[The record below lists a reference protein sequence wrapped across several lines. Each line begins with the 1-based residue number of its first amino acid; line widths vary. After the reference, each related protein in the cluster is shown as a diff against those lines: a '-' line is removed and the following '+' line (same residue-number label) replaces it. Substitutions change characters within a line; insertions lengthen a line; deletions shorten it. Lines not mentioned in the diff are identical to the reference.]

1 MYSAAGLMNGQQLRS
16 FEKGVSLNQYLV
28 VDYYLYIK
36 ALHLIFVITYF
47 AGLFYMPRLMVYLV
61 EAADRPQ
68 AASDI
73 IIPQLQLMM
82 RRLWQI
88 ITVPSAILGLI
99 FGLWMLWINPF
110 LLGKSW
116 MLVKL
121 VFVGL
126 LVLYHIKTHRF
137 YKAFLEGNCHRSA
150 RFFRIWNEGATL
162 ILFAVIFLAILKDSI
177 HWIFGLLGLFGLAF
191 LLMLG
196 IRLYKRHRNK
206 NV

>member
-1 MYSAAGLMNGQQLRS
+1 MSGQQLLN
-16 FEKGVSLNQYLV
+16 FEKGVPLDQYLS

-36 ALHLIFVITYF
+36 GLHLIFVITYF
-47 AGLFYMPRLMVYLV
+47 AGLFYMPRLMVYMV
-61 EAADRPQ
+61 EAAERPQ
-68 AASDI
+68 PEADI

-126 LVLYHIKTHRF
+126 LILYHIQTHRF
-137 YKAFLEGNCHRSA
+137 YKAFLQRNCQRSA
-150 RFFRIWNEGATL
+150 SFFRIWNEGATL

-177 HWIFGLLGLFGLAF
+177 HWIFGLLGLFGLTF

-196 IRLYKRHRNK
+196 IRVYKRYRNK
-206 NV
+206 NG

>member
-1 MYSAAGLMNGQQLRS
+1 MNGQLLLN
-16 FEKGVSLNQYLV
+16 FEKGVPLEQYLG

-47 AGLFYMPRLMVYLV
+47 AGLFYMPRLMVYMV
-61 EAADRPQ
+61 EAAERPQ
-68 AASDI
+68 SEADI

-88 ITVPSAILGLI
+88 ITVPSAILALI

-126 LVLYHIKTHRF
+126 LILYHIKTYHF
-137 YKAFLEGNCHRSA
+137 YKSLLLRNYKRRAN
-150 RFFRIWNEGATL
+150 FFRIWNEGATL
-162 ILFAVIFLAILKDSI
+162 ILFAVIFLAILKDGI
-177 HWIFGLLGLFGLAF
+177 HWIFGLLGLFGLTF

-196 IRLYKRHRNK
+196 IRAYKRYRNK
-206 NV
+206 NE

>member
-1 MYSAAGLMNGQQLRS
+1 MSGQQLLN
-16 FEKGVSLNQYLV
+16 FEKGVPLKQYLS

-47 AGLFYMPRLMVYLV
+47 AGLFYMPRLMVYMV
-61 EAADRPQ
+61 EAAERPQ
-68 AASDI
+68 SEADI

-126 LVLYHIKTHRF
+126 LILYHLQTHRF
-137 YKAFLEGNCHRSA
+137 YKAFLQRNCQRSA
-150 RFFRIWNEGATL
+150 SFFRIWNEGATL

-177 HWIFGLLGLFGLAF
+177 HWIFGLLVLFGLTF

-196 IRLYKRHRNK
+196 IRVYKLYRNK
-206 NV
+206 NG

>member
-1 MYSAAGLMNGQQLRS
+1 MCSVAGLMNGRQLLN
-16 FEKGVSLNQYLV
+16 FEKDVPLEQYAG

-61 EAADRPQ
+61 EAAERPQ
-68 AASDI
+68 SEADI
-73 IIPQLQLMM
+73 IVPQLQLMM

-88 ITVPSAILGLI
+88 ITIPSAVLGLI
-99 FGLWMLWINPF
+99 FGLWMLWMNPF

-126 LVLYHIKTHRF
+126 LILYHIKTHRF
-137 YKAFLEGNCHRSA
+137 YKGFLYGNVQRSA
-150 RFFRIWNEGATL
+150 SFFRIWNEGATL

-196 IRLYKRHRNK
+196 IRLYKRYRNK
-206 NV
+206 NE

>member
-1 MYSAAGLMNGQQLRS
+1 MCSVAGLMNGRQLLN
-16 FEKGVSLNQYLV
+16 FEKDVPLEQYAG

-61 EAADRPQ
+61 EAAERPQ
-68 AASDI
+68 SEADI
-73 IIPQLQLMM
+73 IVPQLQLMM

-88 ITVPSAILGLI
+88 ITIPSAVLGLI
-99 FGLWMLWINPF
+99 FGLWMLWMNPF

-126 LVLYHIKTHRF
+126 LILYHIKTHRF
-137 YKAFLEGNCHRSA
+137 YKGFLYGNVQRSA
-150 RFFRIWNEGATL
+150 SFFRIWNEGATL

-206 NV
+206 NG

>member
-1 MYSAAGLMNGQQLRS
+1 MSGQQLLN
-16 FEKGVSLNQYLV
+16 FEKGVPLKQYLS

-47 AGLFYMPRLMVYLV
+47 AGLFYMPRLMVYMV
-61 EAADRPQ
+61 EAAERPQ
-68 AASDI
+68 SEADI

-126 LVLYHIKTHRF
+126 LILYHIQTHRF
-137 YKAFLEGNCHRSA
+137 YKAFLQRNCQRSA
-150 RFFRIWNEGATL
+150 SFFRIWNEGATL

-177 HWIFGLLGLFGLAF
+177 HWIFGLLVLFGLTF

-196 IRLYKRHRNK
+196 IRVYKLYRNK
-206 NV
+206 NG

>member
-1 MYSAAGLMNGQQLRS
+1 MSGQQLLN
-16 FEKGVSLNQYLV
+16 FEKGVPLKQYLS

-36 ALHLIFVITYF
+36 AIHLIFVITYF
-47 AGLFYMPRLMVYLV
+47 AGLFYMPRLMVYMV
-61 EAADRPQ
+61 EAAERPQ
-68 AASDI
+68 PEADI

-126 LVLYHIKTHRF
+126 LILYHIQTHRF
-137 YKAFLEGNCHRSA
+137 YKAFLQRNCQRSA
-150 RFFRIWNEGATL
+150 SFFRIWNEGATL

-177 HWIFGLLGLFGLAF
+177 HWIFGLLALFGLTF

-196 IRLYKRHRNK
+196 IRVYKRYRNK
-206 NV
+206 NG

>member
-1 MYSAAGLMNGQQLRS
+1 MSGQQLLY
-16 FEKGVSLNQYLV
+16 FEKGVPLKQYLS

-47 AGLFYMPRLMVYLV
+47 AGLFYMPRLMVYMV
-61 EAADRPQ
+61 QAAERPQ
-68 AASDI
+68 PEADI

-126 LVLYHIKTHRF
+126 LILYHIQTHRF
-137 YKAFLEGNCHRSA
+137 YKAFLQRNCQRSA
-150 RFFRIWNEGATL
+150 SFFRIWNEGATL

-177 HWIFGLLGLFGLAF
+177 HWIFGLLVLFGLTF

-196 IRLYKRHRNK
+196 IRVYKLYRNK
-206 NV
+206 NG

>member
-1 MYSAAGLMNGQQLRS
+1 MYSAAGLMNGQQLLS
-16 FEKGVSLNQYLV
+16 FEKGVPLEQYIG

-137 YKAFLEGNCHRSA
+137 YKAFLEGNCQRSA

-206 NV
+206 NE

>member
-1 MYSAAGLMNGQQLRS
+1 MSGQQLLN
-16 FEKGVSLNQYLV
+16 FEKGVPLEQYQS

-47 AGLFYMPRLMVYLV
+47 AGLFYMPRLMVYMV
-61 EAADRPQ
+61 EAAERPQ
-68 AASDI
+68 SEADI

-126 LVLYHIKTHRF
+126 LILYHLQTHRF
-137 YKAFLEGNCHRSA
+137 YKAFLQRNCQRSA
-150 RFFRIWNEGATL
+150 SFFRIWNEGATL

-177 HWIFGLLGLFGLAF
+177 HWIFGLLGLFGLTF

-196 IRLYKRHRNK
+196 IRVYKRYRNK
-206 NV
+206 NG

>member
-1 MYSAAGLMNGQQLRS
+1 MSGQQLLN
-16 FEKGVSLNQYLV
+16 FEKGVPLEQYLN

-47 AGLFYMPRLMVYLV
+47 AGLFYMPRIMVYMV
-61 EAADRPQ
+61 EAAERPQ
-68 AASDI
+68 SEADI

-88 ITVPSAILGLI
+88 ITVPSAILGLL

-121 VFVGL
+121 IFVGL
-126 LVLYHIKTHRF
+126 LILYHIQTHRF
-137 YKAFLEGNCHRSA
+137 YKAFLQRNCQRSA
-150 RFFRIWNEGATL
+150 SFFRIWNEGATL

-177 HWIFGLLGLFGLAF
+177 HWIFGLLGLFGLTF
-191 LLMLG
+191 LLMVG
-196 IRLYKRHRNK
+196 IRAYKRYRNK
-206 NV
+206 NG

>member
-1 MYSAAGLMNGQQLRS
+1 MSGQQLLN
-16 FEKGVSLNQYLV
+16 FEKGVPLEQYQS

-47 AGLFYMPRLMVYLV
+47 AGLFYMPRLMVYMV
-61 EAADRPQ
+61 EAAERPQ
-68 AASDI
+68 SEADI

-110 LLGKSW
+110 LLGKFW

-126 LVLYHIKTHRF
+126 LILYHIQTHRF
-137 YKAFLEGNCHRSA
+137 YKAFLQRNCQRSA
-150 RFFRIWNEGATL
+150 SFFRIWNEGATL

-177 HWIFGLLGLFGLAF
+177 HWIFGLLGLFGLTF

-196 IRLYKRHRNK
+196 IRVYKRYRNK
-206 NV
+206 NG

>member
-1 MYSAAGLMNGQQLRS
+1 MCSVAGLMNGRQLLN
-16 FEKGVSLNQYLV
+16 FEKDVPLEQYTG

-61 EAADRPQ
+61 EAAERPQ
-68 AASDI
+68 SEADI
-73 IIPQLQLMM
+73 IVPQLQLMM

-88 ITVPSAILGLI
+88 ITIPSAVLGLI
-99 FGLWMLWINPF
+99 FGLWMLWMNPF

-126 LVLYHIKTHRF
+126 LILYHIKTHRF
-137 YKAFLEGNCHRSA
+137 YKGFLYGNVQRSA
-150 RFFRIWNEGATL
+150 SFFRIWNEGATL

-196 IRLYKRHRNK
+196 IRLYKRYRNK
-206 NV
+206 NE

>member
-1 MYSAAGLMNGQQLRS
+1 MSGQQLLN
-16 FEKGVSLNQYLV
+16 FEKGVPLKQYLS

-47 AGLFYMPRLMVYLV
+47 AGLFYMPRLMVYMV
-61 EAADRPQ
+61 EAAERPQ
-68 AASDI
+68 PEPDI

-126 LVLYHIKTHRF
+126 LILYHIQTHRF
-137 YKAFLEGNCHRSA
+137 YKAFLQRNCQRSA
-150 RFFRIWNEGATL
+150 SFFRIWNEGATL

-177 HWIFGLLGLFGLAF
+177 HWIFGLLVLFGLTF

-196 IRLYKRHRNK
+196 IRVYKLYRNK
-206 NV
+206 NG

>member
-1 MYSAAGLMNGQQLRS
+1 MNGRQLLS
-16 FEKGVSLNQYLV
+16 FEKNVPLEQYMG

-61 EAADRPQ
+61 EANERPQ
-68 AASDI
+68 QESDV

-88 ITVPSAILGLI
+88 ITLPSAFLGLI
-99 FGLWMLWINPF
+99 FGIWMLWINPF

-116 MLVKL
+116 MLIKL
-121 VFVGL
+121 AFVGL
-126 LVLYHIKTHRF
+126 LILYHIKTHRF
-137 YKAFLEGNCHRSA
+137 YRGFLNGNCRRSA
-150 RFFRIWNEGATL
+150 SFFRIWNEGATL
-162 ILFAVIFLAILKDSI
+162 ILFAVVFLAILKDSI
-177 HWIFGLLGLFGLAF
+177 HWIFGLSGLFALAF

-196 IRLYKRHRNK
+196 IRVYKRYRNK
-206 NV
+206 KL

>member
-1 MYSAAGLMNGQQLRS
+1 MSGQQLLN
-16 FEKGVSLNQYLV
+16 FEKGVPLEQYQS

-47 AGLFYMPRLMVYLV
+47 AGLFYMPRLMVYMV
-61 EAADRPQ
+61 EAAERPQ
-68 AASDI
+68 SEADI

-126 LVLYHIKTHRF
+126 LILYHIQTHRF
-137 YKAFLEGNCHRSA
+137 YKAFLQRNCQRSA
-150 RFFRIWNEGATL
+150 SFFRIWNEGATL

-177 HWIFGLLGLFGLAF
+177 HWIFGLLGLFGLTF

-196 IRLYKRHRNK
+196 IRVYKRYRNK
-206 NV
+206 ND

>member
-1 MYSAAGLMNGQQLRS
+1 MSGQQLLN
-16 FEKGVSLNQYLV
+16 FEKGVPLEQYQS

-47 AGLFYMPRLMVYLV
+47 AGLFYMPRLMVYMV
-61 EAADRPQ
+61 EAAERPQ
-68 AASDI
+68 SEADI

-126 LVLYHIKTHRF
+126 LILYHIQTHRF
-137 YKAFLEGNCHRSA
+137 YKAFLQRNCQRSA
-150 RFFRIWNEGATL
+150 SFFRIWNEGATL

-177 HWIFGLLGLFGLAF
+177 HWIFGLLGLFGLTF

-196 IRLYKRHRNK
+196 IRVYKRYRNK
-206 NV
+206 NS

>member
-1 MYSAAGLMNGQQLRS
+1 MSGQQLLN
-16 FEKGVSLNQYLV
+16 FEKGVPLEQYQG

-68 AASDI
+68 AESDI

-99 FGLWMLWINPF
+99 FGLWMLWTNPF

-137 YKAFLEGNCHRSA
+137 YKAFLQGNCHRSA

-177 HWIFGLLGLFGLAF
+177 HWIFGLLGLFGMAF

-206 NV
+206 NG

>member
-1 MYSAAGLMNGQQLRS
+1 MSGQQLLN
-16 FEKGVSLNQYLV
+16 FEKGVPLKQYLS

-47 AGLFYMPRLMVYLV
+47 AGLFYMPRLMVYMV
-61 EAADRPQ
+61 QAAERPQ
-68 AASDI
+68 PEADI

-126 LVLYHIKTHRF
+126 LILYHIQTHRF
-137 YKAFLEGNCHRSA
+137 YKAFLQRNCQRSA
-150 RFFRIWNEGATL
+150 SFFRIWNEGATL

-177 HWIFGLLGLFGLAF
+177 HWIFGLLVLFGLTF

-196 IRLYKRHRNK
+196 IRVYKLYRNK
-206 NV
+206 NG

>member
-1 MYSAAGLMNGQQLRS
+1 MYSAAGLMNGQQLLS
-16 FEKGVSLNQYLV
+16 FEKGVPLEQYII

-47 AGLFYMPRLMVYLV
+47 AGLFYIPRLMVYLV

-68 AASDI
+68 AESDI

-88 ITVPSAILGLI
+88 ITVPSAVLGLI

-116 MLVKL
+116 MLIKL

-126 LVLYHIKTHRF
+126 LVLYHIKTYRF
-137 YKAFLEGNCHRSA
+137 YKAFLQGNGQRSA

-162 ILFAVIFLAILKDSI
+162 ILFAVIFLATLKDSI
-177 HWIFGLLGLFGLAF
+177 HWIFGLLGLFSLAF
-191 LLMLG
+191 LLLLG
-196 IRLYKRHRNK
+196 IRLYKRYCN
-206 NV
+206 

>member
-1 MYSAAGLMNGQQLRS
+1 
-16 FEKGVSLNQYLV
+16 
-28 VDYYLYIK
+28 
-36 ALHLIFVITYF
+36 
-47 AGLFYMPRLMVYLV
+47 MPRLMVYLV
-61 EAADRPQ
+61 EAAERPQ
-68 AASDI
+68 SEADI
-73 IIPQLQLMM
+73 IVPQLQLMM

-88 ITVPSAILGLI
+88 ITIPSAVLGLI
-99 FGLWMLWINPF
+99 FGLWMLWMNPF

-126 LVLYHIKTHRF
+126 LILYHIKTHRF
-137 YKAFLEGNCHRSA
+137 YKGFLYGNVQRSA
-150 RFFRIWNEGATL
+150 SFFRIWNEGATL

-196 IRLYKRHRNK
+196 IRLYKRYRNK
-206 NV
+206 NE

>member
-1 MYSAAGLMNGQQLRS
+1 MSGQQLLN
-16 FEKGVSLNQYLV
+16 FEKGVPLKQYLS

-47 AGLFYMPRLMVYLV
+47 AGLFYMPRLMVYMV
-61 EAADRPQ
+61 EAAERPQ
-68 AASDI
+68 PEADI

-126 LVLYHIKTHRF
+126 LILYHIQTHRF
-137 YKAFLEGNCHRSA
+137 YKAFLQRNCQRSA
-150 RFFRIWNEGATL
+150 SFFRIWNEGATL

-177 HWIFGLLGLFGLAF
+177 HWIFGLLVLFGLTF

-196 IRLYKRHRNK
+196 IRVYKRYRNK
-206 NV
+206 NG

>member
-1 MYSAAGLMNGQQLRS
+1 MNGRQLLS
-16 FEKGVSLNQYLV
+16 FEKNVPLEQYMG

-61 EAADRPQ
+61 EANERPQ
-68 AASDI
+68 QESDV

-88 ITVPSAILGLI
+88 ITLPSAFLGLI
-99 FGLWMLWINPF
+99 FGIWMLWINPF

-116 MLVKL
+116 MLIKL
-121 VFVGL
+121 AFVGL
-126 LVLYHIKTHRF
+126 LILYHIKTHRF
-137 YKAFLEGNCHRSA
+137 YRGFLNGNCRRSA
-150 RFFRIWNEGATL
+150 SFFRIWNEGATL
-162 ILFAVIFLAILKDSI
+162 ILFAVVFLAILKDSI
-177 HWIFGLLGLFGLAF
+177 HWIFGLSGLLALAF

-196 IRLYKRHRNK
+196 IRVYKRYRNK
-206 NV
+206 KL

>member
-1 MYSAAGLMNGQQLRS
+1 MSGQQLLN
-16 FEKGVSLNQYLV
+16 FEKGVPLEQYQS

-47 AGLFYMPRLMVYLV
+47 AGLFYMPRLMVYMV
-61 EAADRPQ
+61 EAAERPQ
-68 AASDI
+68 SEADI

-126 LVLYHIKTHRF
+126 LILYHIQTHRF
-137 YKAFLEGNCHRSA
+137 YKAFLQRNCQRSA
-150 RFFRIWNEGATL
+150 SFFRIWNEGATL

-177 HWIFGLLGLFGLAF
+177 HWIFGLLGLFGLTF

-196 IRLYKRHRNK
+196 IRVYKRYRNK
-206 NV
+206 NG

>member
-1 MYSAAGLMNGQQLRS
+1 MSGQQLLN
-16 FEKGVSLNQYLV
+16 FEKGVPLKQYLS

-47 AGLFYMPRLMVYLV
+47 AGLFYMPRLMVYMV
-61 EAADRPQ
+61 EAAKRPQ
-68 AASDI
+68 PEADI

-126 LVLYHIKTHRF
+126 LILYHIQTHRF
-137 YKAFLEGNCHRSA
+137 YKAFLQRNCQRSA
-150 RFFRIWNEGATL
+150 SFFRIWNEGATL

-177 HWIFGLLGLFGLAF
+177 HWIFGLLVLFGLTF

-196 IRLYKRHRNK
+196 IRVYKLYRNK
-206 NV
+206 NG

>member
-1 MYSAAGLMNGQQLRS
+1 MSGQQLIN
-16 FEKGVSLNQYLV
+16 FEKGVPLKQYLS

-47 AGLFYMPRLMVYLV
+47 AGLFYMPRLMVYMV
-61 EAADRPQ
+61 EAAERPQ
-68 AASDI
+68 SEADI

-99 FGLWMLWINPF
+99 FGFWMLWINPF

-126 LVLYHIKTHRF
+126 LILYHIQTHRF
-137 YKAFLEGNCHRSA
+137 YKAFLQRNCQRSA
-150 RFFRIWNEGATL
+150 SFFRIWNEGATL

-177 HWIFGLLGLFGLAF
+177 HWIFGLLGLFGLTF

-196 IRLYKRHRNK
+196 IRVYKRYRNK
-206 NV
+206 NG

>member
-1 MYSAAGLMNGQQLRS
+1 MSGQQLLN
-16 FEKGVSLNQYLV
+16 FEKGVPLKQYLS

-47 AGLFYMPRLMVYLV
+47 AGLFYMPRLMVYMV
-61 EAADRPQ
+61 EAAERPQ
-68 AASDI
+68 PEADI

-126 LVLYHIKTHRF
+126 LILYHIQTHRF
-137 YKAFLEGNCHRSA
+137 YKAFLQRNCQRSA
-150 RFFRIWNEGATL
+150 SFFRIWNEGATL

-177 HWIFGLLGLFGLAF
+177 HWIFGLLVLFGLTF
-191 LLMLG
+191 LLILG
-196 IRLYKRHRNK
+196 IRVYKLYRNK
-206 NV
+206 NG

>member
-1 MYSAAGLMNGQQLRS
+1 MSGQQLLN
-16 FEKGVSLNQYLV
+16 FEKGVPLEQYQS

-47 AGLFYMPRLMVYLV
+47 AGLFYMPRLMVYMV
-61 EAADRPQ
+61 EAAERPQ
-68 AASDI
+68 SEADI

-126 LVLYHIKTHRF
+126 LILYHIQTHRF
-137 YKAFLEGNCHRSA
+137 YKAFLQRNCQRSA
-150 RFFRIWNEGATL
+150 SFFRIWNEGATL

-177 HWIFGLLGLFGLAF
+177 HWIFGLLGLFGLTF

-196 IRLYKRHRNK
+196 IRVYKLYRNK
-206 NV
+206 NG

>member
-137 YKAFLEGNCHRSA
+137 YKAFLEGNCQRSA

-206 NV
+206 NG

>member
-1 MYSAAGLMNGQQLRS
+1 MSGQQLLN
-16 FEKGVSLNQYLV
+16 FEKGVPLEQYLS

-47 AGLFYMPRLMVYLV
+47 AGLFYMPRLMVYMV
-61 EAADRPQ
+61 EAAERPQ
-68 AASDI
+68 PESDI
-73 IIPQLQLMM
+73 IIPQLQLMI

-99 FGLWMLWINPF
+99 FGLLMVWINPF

-126 LVLYHIKTHRF
+126 LILYHIQTHRF
-137 YKAFLEGNCHRSA
+137 YKAFLQRNCQRSA
-150 RFFRIWNEGATL
+150 SFFRIWNEGATL

-177 HWIFGLLGLFGLAF
+177 HWIFGLLGLFGLTF
-191 LLMLG
+191 LLMLA
-196 IRLYKRHRNK
+196 IRLYKRYRNK
-206 NV
+206 NG

>member
-1 MYSAAGLMNGQQLRS
+1 MCSVGGLMNGRQLLN
-16 FEKGVSLNQYLV
+16 FEKDVPLEQYAG

-61 EAADRPQ
+61 EADERPQ
-68 AASDI
+68 SEADI
-73 IIPQLQLMM
+73 IVPQLQLMM

-88 ITVPSAILGLI
+88 ITIPSAVLGLI
-99 FGLWMLWINPF
+99 FGLWMLWMNPF

-126 LVLYHIKTHRF
+126 LILYHIKTHRF
-137 YKAFLEGNCHRSA
+137 YKGFLYGNVQRSA
-150 RFFRIWNEGATL
+150 SFFRIWNEGATL

-196 IRLYKRHRNK
+196 IRLYKRYRNK
-206 NV
+206 NE

>member
-1 MYSAAGLMNGQQLRS
+1 MSGQQLLN
-16 FEKGVSLNQYLV
+16 FEKGVPLKQYLS

-47 AGLFYMPRLMVYLV
+47 AGLFYMPRLMVYMV
-61 EAADRPQ
+61 EAAERPQ
-68 AASDI
+68 SEADI

-126 LVLYHIKTHRF
+126 LILYHIQTHRF
-137 YKAFLEGNCHRSA
+137 YKAFLQRNCQRSA
-150 RFFRIWNEGATL
+150 SFFRIWNEGATL

-177 HWIFGLLGLFGLAF
+177 HWIFGLLVLFGLTF

-196 IRLYKRHRNK
+196 IRVYKRYRNK
-206 NV
+206 NG

>member
-1 MYSAAGLMNGQQLRS
+1 MSGQQLLN
-16 FEKGVSLNQYLV
+16 FEKGVPLEQYLS

-47 AGLFYMPRLMVYLV
+47 AGLFYMPRLMVYMV
-61 EAADRPQ
+61 EAAKRPQ
-68 AASDI
+68 PEADI

-126 LVLYHIKTHRF
+126 LILYHLQTHRF
-137 YKAFLEGNCHRSA
+137 YKAFLQRNCQRSA
-150 RFFRIWNEGATL
+150 SFFRIWNEGATL

-177 HWIFGLLGLFGLAF
+177 HWIFGLLGLFGLTF

-196 IRLYKRHRNK
+196 IRVYKRYRNK
-206 NV
+206 NG

>member
-1 MYSAAGLMNGQQLRS
+1 MSGQQLLN
-16 FEKGVSLNQYLV
+16 FEKGVPLKQYLS

-47 AGLFYMPRLMVYLV
+47 AGLFYMPRLMVYMV
-61 EAADRPQ
+61 EAAERPQ
-68 AASDI
+68 PEADI

-126 LVLYHIKTHRF
+126 LILYHIQTHRF
-137 YKAFLEGNCHRSA
+137 YKAFLQRNCQRSA
-150 RFFRIWNEGATL
+150 SFFRIWNEGATL

-177 HWIFGLLGLFGLAF
+177 HWIFGLLGLFGLTF

-196 IRLYKRHRNK
+196 IRVYKLYRNK
-206 NV
+206 NG

>member
-1 MYSAAGLMNGQQLRS
+1 MSGQQLLN
-16 FEKGVSLNQYLV
+16 FEKGVPLEQYLS

-47 AGLFYMPRLMVYLV
+47 AGLFYMPRIMVYMV
-61 EAADRPQ
+61 EAAERPQ
-68 AASDI
+68 PEADI

-126 LVLYHIKTHRF
+126 LILYHIQTHRF
-137 YKAFLEGNCHRSA
+137 YKAFLQRNCQRSA
-150 RFFRIWNEGATL
+150 SFFRIWNEGATL

-177 HWIFGLLGLFGLAF
+177 HWIFGLLGLFGLTF
-191 LLMLG
+191 LLILG
-196 IRLYKRHRNK
+196 IRAYKRYRNK
-206 NV
+206 NG